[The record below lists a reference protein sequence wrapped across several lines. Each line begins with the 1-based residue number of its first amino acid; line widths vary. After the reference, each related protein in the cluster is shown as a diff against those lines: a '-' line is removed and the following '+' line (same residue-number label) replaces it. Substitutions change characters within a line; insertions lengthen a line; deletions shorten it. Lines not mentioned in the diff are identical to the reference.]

1 MGGAPGLGYYVP
13 GLQGPRRAPHPVNGC
28 QGPAFVCQEGVL
40 SDFLLAAGQGGAA
53 NLATL
58 GFWPAQGFFSLFT
71 NTAVLDSFFFFKTK
85 SANC

>member
-53 NLATL
+53 NLAAL
-58 GFWPAQGFFSLFT
+58 GFWPAQGFFSLHKHCC
-71 NTAVLDSFFFFKTK
+71 AGLFFFFL
-85 SANC
+85 N

>member
-53 NLATL
+53 NLVLWVSGLLRDFFLSSQTL
-58 GFWPAQGFFSLFT
+58 LCWTFFFS
-71 NTAVLDSFFFFKTK
+71 
-85 SANC
+85 

>member
-40 SDFLLAAGQGGAA
+40 SDFLLAAGLGGAA

-58 GFWPAQGFFSLFT
+58 GFWPAQGFFFLSSQILLCWT
-71 NTAVLDSFFFFKTK
+71 FFF
-85 SANC
+85 S